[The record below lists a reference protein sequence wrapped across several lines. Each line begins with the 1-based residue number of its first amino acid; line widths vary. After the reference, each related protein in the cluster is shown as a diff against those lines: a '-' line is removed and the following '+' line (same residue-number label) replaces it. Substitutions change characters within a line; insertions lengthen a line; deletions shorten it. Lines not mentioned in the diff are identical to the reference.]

1 SVVKAG
7 QIVKVKVLEVDEKRK
22 RIALTMRLSDA
33 PEKTGEKPQAAPRPP
48 RDPRGQGKPAGGKPN
63 RAPASAPMGG
73 AMAAAFSKL
82 KS

>member
-1 SVVKAG
+1 MVKAG

-22 RIALTMRLSDA
+22 RIALTMRLTDA
-33 PEKTGEKPQAAPRPP
+33 AAQAGEKPQSAQRPQ
-48 RDPRGQGKPAGGKPN
+48 RDPRGQGKPN

-82 KS
+82 KV